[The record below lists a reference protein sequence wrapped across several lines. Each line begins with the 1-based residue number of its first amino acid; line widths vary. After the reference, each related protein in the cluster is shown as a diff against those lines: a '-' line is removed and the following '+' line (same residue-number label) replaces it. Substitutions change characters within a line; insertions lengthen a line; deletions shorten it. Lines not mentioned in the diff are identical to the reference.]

1 MRCWAVLSADIII
14 KALLL
19 VLAALIAAA
28 APARAAEPNPL
39 EFRAE
44 GSFPVKYVETQSDAF
59 HRNRISGEPFF
70 ALVATAHLMPDLNV
84 SMFANGGH
92 DPLTGFRDND
102 NTFMS
107 FGANAV
113 KRWGAFSVGASMEHT
128 QFYQGAFGPPTN
140 DANDANLFARY
151 RWVPYSDFRI
161 TPTIIGTVR
170 LDDALS
176 VQRYTFS
183 SRVDIEH
190 RLFDSWWLVAMPR
203 ARYYDYVGVSA
214 GRRDF
219 LLAMLG
225 GVKYEFNDN
234 VNFTALAGYENNSSN
249 VIGRNFD
256 RFIVGASIDF
266 SFIFGRN
273 R

>member
-1 MRCWAVLSADIII
+1 MEFAPAAMRCWAVLSADIII

-28 APARAAEPNPL
+28 TPARAAEPNPL

-44 GSFPVKYVETQSDAF
+44 GSFPVKYVETQSDTF

-140 DANDANLFARY
+140 DANDANLRALSLGALFRFQDNPNHHWNCSAR
-151 RWVPYSDFRI
+151 RR
-161 TPTIIGTVR
+161 TVR
-170 LDDALS
+170 TTLY
-176 VQRYTFS
+176 VQQQ
-183 SRVDIEH
+183 SRH
-190 RLFDSWWLVAMPR
+190 R
-203 ARYYDYVGVSA
+203 
-214 GRRDF
+214 
-219 LLAMLG
+219 
-225 GVKYEFNDN
+225 
-234 VNFTALAGYENNSSN
+234 T
-249 VIGRNFD
+249 
-256 RFIVGASIDF
+256 
-266 SFIFGRN
+266 
-273 R
+273 